1 MAFSEKYAA
10 LECEFKE
17 QVGRDNEE
25 LDIQSEYVH
34 NFIPTGPVDYVL
46 IAMEPSTGVPGG
58 KDRKDSGQ
66 ITRNFAWSVEDFI
79 LHYCIREYLCR
90 DGETYH
96 LTDLSK
102 GRMKTRL
109 ANKKRQCRYER
120 WYPLLKRELQL
131 LTKPEETRV
140 IAIGKVVS
148 DFLNEKL
155 LCDCMERILHYS
167 RNAAGHRN
175 KAIQP
180 WCDQFP
186 EFSQSVDKDAFQGSI
201 EEVLR
206 DADMDS
212 YIPCRPE
219 GGKPYRLTES
229 RRKLMFLYKNRFSEL
244 REASHIV
251 LNFEG
256 K

>member
-25 LDIQSEYVH
+25 LGIKSSYVH

-46 IAMEPSTGVPGG
+46 IAMEPSTGVSGG
-58 KDRKDSGQ
+58 KDPTGPGQ
-66 ITRNFAWSVEDFI
+66 ISRNFAWSVEDFI
-79 LHYCIREYLCR
+79 LHYCVREYLCR

-96 LTDLSK
+96 LTDLAK
-102 GRMKTRL
+102 GGMLTRL
-109 ANKKRQCRYER
+109 ADKERQRRYER

-131 LTKPEETRV
+131 LTKPEGTRV

-148 DFLNEKL
+148 DFLKKKL
-155 LCDCMERILHYS
+155 LCERMKRILHYS

-186 EFSQSVDKDAFQGSI
+186 EFRQSVDKHAFQDSI
-201 EEVLR
+201 EEVLH
-206 DADMDS
+206 DAGMDS
-212 YIPCRPE
+212 YIPNRPE
-219 GGKPYRLTES
+219 GSKSFTLTES
-229 RRKLMFLYKNRFSEL
+229 RKKLMFLYKNKFSEL
-244 REASHIV
+244 RDASHIV
-251 LNFEG
+251 LNFED